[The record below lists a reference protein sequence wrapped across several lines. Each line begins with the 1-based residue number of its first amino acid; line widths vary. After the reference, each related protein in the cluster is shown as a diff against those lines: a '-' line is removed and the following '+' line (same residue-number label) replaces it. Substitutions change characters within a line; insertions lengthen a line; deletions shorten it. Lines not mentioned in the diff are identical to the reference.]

1 MPTVSSA
8 MANAVSVRPALI
20 KLMNMQDYDSDKN
33 MTIETLNSVLPF
45 SFRSAL
51 FSCRSVLEN
60 PERYVVEVIRCPF
73 LSPQIG
79 DTQRYPD
86 QIFRLSGFYP

>member
-1 MPTVSSA
+1 VPTVSSV
-8 MANAVSVRPALI
+8 MTNTVSVRPALI

-33 MTIETLNSVLPF
+33 MTIEMPSLVLPF
-45 SFRSAL
+45 SCRSAL